1 MKAIERIVLACKRCG
16 HEWVRRNLSTLTG
29 HVQNAALPTGTSP
42 AKMTNN
48 SSVKAAIRF
57 PSVAQGIEIIKGG

>member
-29 HVQNAALPTGTSP
+29 TCPKCCSP
-42 AKMTNN
+42 YWDKPRKND
-48 SSVKAAIRF
+48 
-57 PSVAQGIEIIKGG
+57 E